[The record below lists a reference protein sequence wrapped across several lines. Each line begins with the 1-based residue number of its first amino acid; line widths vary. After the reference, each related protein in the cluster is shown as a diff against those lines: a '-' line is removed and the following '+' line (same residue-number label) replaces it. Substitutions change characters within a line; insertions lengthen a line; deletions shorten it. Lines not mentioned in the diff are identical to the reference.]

1 MYMLA
6 LDDVTHSKVDRGEAI
21 ENDEDVVISQLG
33 KTKVH
38 SNYRERDAKV
48 NLKQSQQIPHLHTA
62 YTIMNRRGGVGLASQ
77 ISESTDLGT

>member
-6 LDDVTHSKVDRGEAI
+6 LDDATHSKVDRGEAI

-38 SNYRERDAKV
+38 SNYRERERNAKV
-48 NLKQSQQIPHLHTA
+48 NLKYSQ
-62 YTIMNRRGGVGLASQ
+62 
-77 ISESTDLGT
+77 